1 MKLSVLGV
9 MCGALL
15 VLGQAVANEAVTTK
29 IPEIPVAE
37 LELRLRPLTRSEL
50 KIEADGWIGV
60 LQKKVQEVSTLEIA
74 SQFKK
79 AGLSEAKVVKDALK
93 HIEEAKQAL
102 AKEPEDKDASE
113 KLAKA
118 KQAFHEVLSEAKAQ
132 LEKSAGDQAVKQAAE
147 EVIKEAEETKKKEV
161 EETKKK
167 EVEETKRLEEAGET
181 GTVEKL
187 GEEVAKAQAEEPEQ
201 DKEVAAIKK
210 KIADFEAQEVEER
223 SYLLKKLT
231 ELRAQ
236 QTALTD
242 RTNAVINA
250 YEKKGGAVEEIEEYR
265 QYIAAVSGIK
275 VDVSDVDAVW
285 TTLTGW
291 LMSEEGGLRWAKN
304 ITLFIVTVLVFVVIS
319 NMVGKA
325 LQKVLASTRQASRL
339 LSDFMVI
346 TIRRLILAIGL
357 IVGLAAMEVNVGPLL
372 AVIGAAGFVI
382 AFALQNSLGN
392 FASGILILVF
402 RPFDVGD
409 VIEVSG
415 ILGKVQSMNLLSIQI
430 RTPDNKL
437 VIIANNQVWGNAI
450 TNVTGSET
458 RRVDLVFGIA
468 YEDDIEHAQRVMQE
482 VVGNHEQVLKR
493 PETVIRV
500 HELGDSSVN
509 FVCRPW
515 VKTKDYWDVYW
526 DLTEQIKQ
534 RFDKEGI
541 SIPFPQR
548 DVHMISAAPEATV

>member
-113 KLAKA
+113 KLARA

-181 GTVEKL
+181 GTVEKPE
-187 GEEVAKAQAEEPEQ
+187 EEVANAQAEEPEQ

-210 KIADFEAQEVEER
+210 KIADFEAKEAGER
-223 SYLLKKLT
+223 SHLLKKLT
-231 ELRAQ
+231 ELRTQ

-242 RTNAVINA
+242 RTTTVVNA

-291 LMSEEGGLRWAKN
+291 LMSEEGGLRWARN
-304 ITLFIVTVLVFVVIS
+304 IILFIVTVLVFVVIS
-319 NMVGKA
+319 NMVAKA

-339 LSDFMVI
+339 LSEFMVV
-346 TIRRLILAIGL
+346 TVRRLIVAIGL

>member
-1 MKLSVLGV
+1 MKRTVFSVVCGV
-9 MCGALL
+9 LI
-15 VLGQAVANEAVTTK
+15 VLGQALASEAVTTK
-29 IPEIPVAE
+29 NPEISVGE
-37 LELRLRPLTRSEL
+37 LELRLRPLTRAEL
-50 KIEADGWIGV
+50 KTEVDGWLGV
-60 LQKKVQEVSTLEIA
+60 LQTKVGEVSKIEIA

-79 AGLSEAKVVKDALK
+79 TGLSQAEELKDALK
-93 HIEEAKQAL
+93 DIQAAKQAL
-102 AKEPEDKDASE
+102 AAKPDDKDASE
-113 KLAKA
+113 KLAGA
-118 KQAFHEVLSEAKAQ
+118 KQVFQQLLDEAKAQ
-132 LEKSAGDQAVKQAAE
+132 LEKSSQDQAVEQAAE
-147 EVIKEAEETKKKEV
+147 EVIKEAEETEKAEQAKEA
-161 EETKKK
+161 EKTK
-167 EVEETKRLEEAGET
+167 EAGEA
-181 GTVEKL
+181 GKKIEKL
-187 GEEVAKAQAEEPEQ
+187 EEEVAKAQAEEPEQ

-231 ELRAQ
+231 KLRAQ
-236 QTALTD
+236 QVALTD

-357 IVGLAAMEVNVGPLL
+357 IVGLAAMEVNIGPLL

-409 VIEVSG
+409 TIQVSG
-415 ILGKVQSMNLLSIQI
+415 ILGTVQSMNLLSIQI

-437 VIIANNQVWGNAI
+437 VIIANNQVWGDAI
-450 TNVTGSET
+450 TNVTGSKT

-468 YEDDIEHAQRVMQE
+468 YEDDIEHAQRVMGD
-482 VVGNHEQVLKR
+482 VVSHHEKVLES

-515 VKTKDYWDVYW
+515 VKTEDYWEVYW

-548 DVHMISAAPEATV
+548 DVHMIPAAAEVTA

>member
-1 MKLSVLGV
+1 MKRTVFSVVCGV
-9 MCGALL
+9 LI
-15 VLGQAVANEAVTTK
+15 VLGQALASEAVTTK
-29 IPEIPVAE
+29 NPEISVGE
-37 LELRLRPLTRSEL
+37 LELRLRPLTRVEL
-50 KIEADGWIGV
+50 KTEADGWLGV
-60 LQKKVQEVSTLEIA
+60 LQEKVGEVSKIEIA

-79 AGLSEAKVVKDALK
+79 TGLSQAEELKDALK
-93 HIEEAKQAL
+93 DIEAAKQAL
-102 AKEPEDKDASE
+102 AAKPDDKDASE
-113 KLAKA
+113 KLAGA
-118 KQAFHEVLSEAKAQ
+118 NQAYQQVLDKAKAQ
-132 LEKSAGDQAVKQAAE
+132 LEKSSQDQAVEQAAE
-147 EVIKEAEETKKKEV
+147 EVIKEAEETEKAEQAKEA
-161 EETKKK
+161 EKTK
-167 EVEETKRLEEAGET
+167 EAGEA
-181 GTVEKL
+181 GKKIEKL
-187 GEEVAKAQAEEPEQ
+187 EEEVAKAQAEEPEQ

-210 KIADFEAQEVEER
+210 KIADFGAQEAEER

-231 ELRAQ
+231 KLRAEQ
-236 QTALTD
+236 VALTD

-325 LQKVLASTRQASRL
+325 LQKLLTSTRQASRL

-346 TIRRLILAIGL
+346 TVRRLILAIGL
-357 IVGLAAMEVNVGPLL
+357 IVGLAAMEVNIGPLL

-409 VIEVSG
+409 TIQVSG
-415 ILGKVQSMNLLSIQI
+415 ILGTVQSMNLLSIQI

-437 VIIANNQVWGNAI
+437 VIIANNQVWGDAI
-450 TNVTGSET
+450 TNVTGSKT

-468 YEDDIEHAQRVMQE
+468 YEDDIEHAQRVMGD
-482 VVGNHEQVLKR
+482 VVSHHEKVLES

-515 VKTKDYWDVYW
+515 VKTEDYWEVYW

-548 DVHMISAAPEATV
+548 DVHMIPAAAEVTA

>member
-1 MKLSVLGV
+1 MKRSVLMV
-9 MCGALL
+9 LSGALL
-15 VLGQAVANEAVTTK
+15 VLGQALASEAVTTN
-29 IPEIPVAE
+29 IPEIPVNE
-37 LELRLRPLTRSEL
+37 LELRLKPLTRSEL
-50 KIEADGWIGV
+50 KTEADGWIGV
-60 LQKKVQEVSTLEIA
+60 LQAKVGEVSNIEIA

-79 AGLSEAKVVKDALK
+79 AGLSEADEVKDALK
-93 HIEEAKQAL
+93 SIEQAKLAL
-102 AKEPEDKDASE
+102 AAKPDDKDASD
-113 KLAKA
+113 KLAEA
-118 KQAFHEVLSEAKAQ
+118 KQVFQQVLDEAKAQ
-132 LEKSAGDQAVKQAAE
+132 LEKSSHDQAVKQAAE
-147 EVIKEAEETKKKEV
+147 EVIKEAKEA
-161 EETKKK
+161 EK
-167 EVEETKRLEEAGET
+167 EEAGNTEAAADVGKT
-181 GTVEKL
+181 IEKL
-187 GEEVAKAQAEEPEQ
+187 EEEVVKTQPGKPEQ
-201 DKEVAAIKK
+201 DKEVAALKK
-210 KIADFEAQEVEER
+210 KIADFEAREAEER
-223 SYLLKKLT
+223 GFLLEKLT
-231 ELRAQ
+231 KLRAEQ
-236 QTALTD
+236 IALTD

-265 QYIAAVSGIK
+265 QYVAAVSGIK

-291 LMSEEGGLRWAKN
+291 IMSEEGGLRWVRN

-325 LQKVLASTRQASRL
+325 LHRVLSKTRQASRL
-339 LSDFMVI
+339 LSEFMVV
-346 TIRRLILAIGL
+346 TVRRLILAIGV

-409 VIEVSG
+409 MIEVSG
-415 ILGKVQSMNLLSIQI
+415 ILGTVQSMNLLSIQI

-437 VIIANNQVWGNAI
+437 VIIANNQVWGDAI
-450 TNVTGSET
+450 TNVTGSDT

-468 YEDDIEHAQRVMQE
+468 YEDDIEHAQRVMND
-482 VVGNHEQVLKR
+482 VVSHHEKVLKT

-515 VKTKDYWDVYW
+515 VKTADYWDVYW

-548 DVHMISAAPEATV
+548 DVHMITSTVEATA

>member
-1 MKLSVLGV
+1 MKRTVFSVVCGV
-9 MCGALL
+9 LI
-15 VLGQAVANEAVTTK
+15 VLGQALASEAVTTK
-29 IPEIPVAE
+29 NPEISVGE
-37 LELRLRPLTRSEL
+37 LELRLRPLTRAEL
-50 KIEADGWIGV
+50 KTEADGWLGV
-60 LQKKVQEVSTLEIA
+60 LQEKVGEVSKIEIA

-79 AGLSEAKVVKDALK
+79 TGLSQAEELKDALK
-93 HIEEAKQAL
+93 DIEAAKQAL
-102 AKEPEDKDASE
+102 AAKPDDKDASE
-113 KLAKA
+113 KLAGA
-118 KQAFHEVLSEAKAQ
+118 KQVYQEVLDEAKAQ
-132 LEKSAGDQAVKQAAE
+132 LEKSSQDQAVEQAAE
-147 EVIKEAEETKKKEV
+147 EVIKEAEETEKAEQAKEA
-161 EETKKK
+161 EKTK
-167 EVEETKRLEEAGET
+167 EAGEA
-181 GTVEKL
+181 GKKIEKL
-187 GEEVAKAQAEEPEQ
+187 EEEVAKAQAEEPEQ

-210 KIADFEAQEVEER
+210 KIADFGAQEAEER

-231 ELRAQ
+231 KLRAEQ
-236 QTALTD
+236 VALTD

-325 LQKVLASTRQASRL
+325 LQKLLTSTRQASRL

-346 TIRRLILAIGL
+346 TVRRLILAIGL
-357 IVGLAAMEVNVGPLL
+357 IVGLAAMEVNIGPLL

-409 VIEVSG
+409 TIQVSG
-415 ILGKVQSMNLLSIQI
+415 ILGTVQSMNLLSIQI

-437 VIIANNQVWGNAI
+437 VIIANNQVWGDAI
-450 TNVTGSET
+450 TNVTGSKT

-468 YEDDIEHAQRVMQE
+468 YEDDIEHAQRVMGD
-482 VVGNHEQVLKR
+482 VVSHHEKVLES

-515 VKTKDYWDVYW
+515 VKTEDYWEVYW

-548 DVHMISAAPEATV
+548 DVHMIPAAAEVTA

>member
-1 MKLSVLGV
+1 MKRQVFAV
-9 MCGALL
+9 IFAAFM
-15 VLGQAVANEAVTTK
+15 VFGQVVAGEAVTTGVA
-29 IPEIPVAE
+29 EIPVAE
-37 LELRLRPLTRSEL
+37 LELRLRPLTRAEL
-50 KIEADGWIGV
+50 KIESDGWLGV
-60 LQKKVQEVSTLEIA
+60 LQAKVQEVSTLEIA

-93 HIEEAKQAL
+93 DIEAAKKAL
-102 AKEPEDKDASE
+102 ATTPDDKEAIE
-113 KLAKA
+113 KLASA
-118 KQAFHEVLSEAKAQ
+118 KQAFHEVLEEAKTK
-132 LEKSAGDQAVKQAAE
+132 LKKSSEDRAVKQAAQ
-147 EVIKEAEETKKKEV
+147 EVIKEAEEAEKV
-161 EETKKK
+161 EKA
-167 EVEETKRLEEAGET
+167 EAAGDADT
-181 GTVEKL
+181 GTDTDNL
-187 GEEVAKAQAEEPEQ
+187 QEEVARAEAEEPEQ
-201 DKEVAAIKK
+201 DKEVAALKK
-210 KIADFEAQEVEER
+210 KIADFEAQEAEER
-223 SYLLKKLT
+223 SYLLEKLT

-242 RTNAVINA
+242 RINVVVNA
-250 YEKKGGAVEEIEEYR
+250 YEKKGGPAEEIEEYR

-291 LMSEEGGLRWAKN
+291 LMSDEGGLRWAKN

-325 LQKVLASTRQASRL
+325 LQKVLARTRQASRL
-339 LSDFMVI
+339 LSDFMVV
-346 TIRRLILAIGL
+346 TVRRLILAIGF

-409 VIEVSG
+409 MIEVSG
-415 ILGKVQSMNLLSIQI
+415 ILGTVQSMNLLSIQI

-437 VIIANNQVWGNAI
+437 VIIANNQVWGDAI
-450 TNVTGSET
+450 TNVTGSKT

-468 YEDDIEHAQRVMQE
+468 YEDDIEHAQRVME
-482 VVGNHEQVLKR
+482 DVVGNHELVLKR
-493 PETVIRV
+493 PETIIRV

-515 VKTKDYWDVYW
+515 VKTEDYWDVYW
-526 DLTEQIKQ
+526 DLTEQVKQ

-548 DVHMISAAPEATV
+548 DVHMITAGAEATA

>member
-1 MKLSVLGV
+1 MKRTVFSVVCGV
-9 MCGALL
+9 LI
-15 VLGQAVANEAVTTK
+15 VLGQALASEAVTTK
-29 IPEIPVAE
+29 NPEISVGE
-37 LELRLRPLTRSEL
+37 LELRLRPLTRAEL
-50 KIEADGWIGV
+50 KTEADGWLGV
-60 LQKKVQEVSTLEIA
+60 LQEKVGEVSRIEIA

-79 AGLSEAKVVKDALK
+79 TGLSQAEELKDALK
-93 HIEEAKQAL
+93 DIEAAKQAL
-102 AKEPEDKDASE
+102 AAKPDDKDASE
-113 KLAKA
+113 KLAGA
-118 KQAFHEVLSEAKAQ
+118 KQVYQEVLDEAKAQ
-132 LEKSAGDQAVKQAAE
+132 LEKSSQDQAVEQAAE
-147 EVIKEAEETKKKEV
+147 EVIKEAEETEKAEQAKEA
-161 EETKKK
+161 EKTK
-167 EVEETKRLEEAGET
+167 EAGEA
-181 GTVEKL
+181 GKKIEKL
-187 GEEVAKAQAEEPEQ
+187 EEEVAKAQAEEPEQ

-210 KIADFEAQEVEER
+210 KIADFGAQEAEER

-231 ELRAQ
+231 KLRAEQ
-236 QTALTD
+236 VALTD

-304 ITLFIVTVLVFVVIS
+304 ITLFIVTVLVFAVIS

-325 LQKVLASTRQASRL
+325 LQKLLTSTRQASRL

-346 TIRRLILAIGL
+346 TVRRLILAIGL
-357 IVGLAAMEVNVGPLL
+357 IVGLAAMEVNIGPLL

-409 VIEVSG
+409 TIQVSG
-415 ILGKVQSMNLLSIQI
+415 ILGTVQSMNLLSIQI

-437 VIIANNQVWGNAI
+437 VIIANNQVWGDAI
-450 TNVTGSET
+450 TNVTGSKT

-468 YEDDIEHAQRVMQE
+468 YEDDIEHAQRVMGD
-482 VVGNHEQVLKR
+482 VVSHHEKVLES

-515 VKTKDYWDVYW
+515 VKTEDYWEVYW

-548 DVHMISAAPEATV
+548 DVHMIPAAAEVTA

>member
-1 MKLSVLGV
+1 MRSVLKKKLSVLVVFG
-9 MCGALL
+9 CALL
-15 VLGQAVANEAVTTK
+15 GLGQVVASEAVTAK
-29 IPEIPVAE
+29 NPEIPVGE
-37 LELRLRPLTRSEL
+37 LELRLRPLTRAEL
-50 KIEADGWIGV
+50 KTEADGWIGV
-60 LQKKVQEVSTLEIA
+60 LQEKVGEVSNIEIA

-79 AGLSEAKVVKDALK
+79 TGLSEAKDLKDALK
-93 HIEEAKQAL
+93 DIEAAKQAL
-102 AKEPEDKDASE
+102 AAEPDDKDASE
-113 KLAKA
+113 KLAAA
-118 KQAFHEVLSEAKAQ
+118 KQALQQELDAARVQ
-132 LEKSAGDQAVKQAAE
+132 LEKSSGDHAVKQAAE
-147 EVIKEAEETKKKEV
+147 EVIKEAKQAEEA
-161 EETKKK
+161 
-167 EVEETKRLEEAGET
+167 EEAGNTEAAADAGKT
-181 GTVEKL
+181 IEKL
-187 GEEVAKAQAEEPEQ
+187 EEEVVKTQPGKPEQ
-201 DKEVAAIKK
+201 DKEVAALKK
-210 KIADFEAQEVEER
+210 KIADFEVQEAEER
-223 SYLLKKLT
+223 GYLLEKLT
-231 ELRAQ
+231 KLRAQ

-275 VDVSDVDAVW
+275 VDVSDMDAVW

-291 LMSEEGGLRWAKN
+291 IMSEEGGLRWARN
-304 ITLFIVTVLVFVVIS
+304 ITLFIVTILVFVVIS

-325 LQKVLASTRQASRL
+325 LHRVLSKTRQASRL
-339 LSDFMVI
+339 LSEFMVV
-346 TIRRLILAIGL
+346 TVRRLILAIGV

-382 AFALQNSLGN
+382 AFALQSSLGN

-409 VIEVSG
+409 MIEVSG
-415 ILGKVQSMNLLSIQI
+415 ILGTVQSMNLLSIQI

-437 VIIANNQVWGNAI
+437 VIIANNQVWGDAI
-450 TNVTGSET
+450 TNVTGSDT

-468 YEDDIEHAQRVMQE
+468 YEDDIEHAQRVMND
-482 VVGNHEQVLKR
+482 VVSHHEKVLKS

-515 VKTKDYWDVYW
+515 VKTEDYWGVYW

-548 DVHMISAAPEATV
+548 DVHMISATVEASA

>member
-1 MKLSVLGV
+1 MKRTVFYVVCGVLV
-9 MCGALL
+9 
-15 VLGQAVANEAVTTK
+15 VLGQALATETVTSK
-29 IPEIPVAE
+29 NPEIPVAE
-37 LELRLRPLTRSEL
+37 LELRLRPLTREEL
-50 KIEADGWIGV
+50 KIEADGWLGV
-60 LQKKVQEVSTLEIA
+60 LQAKVQEVSTIEIA

-79 AGLSEAKVVKDALK
+79 AGLSEADEVNDALK
-93 HIEEAKQAL
+93 SIEQAKLALAAKPGDKDARDKLAEAKQAF
-102 AKEPEDKDASE
+102 
-113 KLAKA
+113 
-118 KQAFHEVLSEAKAQ
+118 QQVLDEARAQ
-132 LEKSAGDQAVKQAAE
+132 LKKSANDQAVKQAAE
-147 EVIKEAEETKKKEV
+147 EVIKGAKEAEKAEETGDTEAAGAAGKKI
-161 EETKKK
+161 ET
-167 EVEETKRLEEAGET
+167 LEE
-181 GTVEKL
+181 
-187 GEEVAKAQAEEPEQ
+187 EVTKAQAGEPEQ
-201 DKEVAAIKK
+201 DKEIAALRK
-210 KIADFEAQEVEER
+210 KIADFEAQEAEER
-223 SYLLKKLT
+223 SYLLEKLT

-242 RTNAVINA
+242 RTNTVVNA
-250 YEKKGGAVEEIEEYR
+250 YEKKGGAAEEIEAYR

-291 LMSEEGGLRWAKN
+291 IMSEEGGLRWARN

-325 LQKVLASTRQASRL
+325 LHKVLASTRQASRL
-339 LSDFMVI
+339 LSEFMVV
-346 TIRRLILAIGL
+346 TVRRLILAIGF

-415 ILGKVQSMNLLSIQI
+415 ILGTVQSMNLLSIQI

-437 VIIANNQVWGNAI
+437 VIIANNQVWGDAI
-450 TNVTGSET
+450 TNVTGSDT

-468 YEDDIEHAQRVMQE
+468 YEDDIEHAQRVMKD
-482 VVGNHEQVLKR
+482 VVSHHERVLKN

-515 VKTKDYWDVYW
+515 VKTEDYWDVYW
-526 DLTEQIKQ
+526 DLTEQVKQ

-548 DVHMISAAPEATV
+548 DVHMISTAVEASA

>member
-1 MKLSVLGV
+1 MKRTVFSVVCGV
-9 MCGALL
+9 LI
-15 VLGQAVANEAVTTK
+15 VLGQALASEAVTTK
-29 IPEIPVAE
+29 NPEISVGE
-37 LELRLRPLTRSEL
+37 LELRLRPLTRAEL
-50 KIEADGWIGV
+50 KTEADGWLGV
-60 LQKKVQEVSTLEIA
+60 LQEKVGEVSKIEIA

-79 AGLSEAKVVKDALK
+79 TGLSQAEELKDALK
-93 HIEEAKQAL
+93 DIETAKQAL
-102 AKEPEDKDASE
+102 AAKPDDKDASE
-113 KLAKA
+113 KLAGA
-118 KQAFHEVLSEAKAQ
+118 NQAYQQVLDKAKAQ
-132 LEKSAGDQAVKQAAE
+132 LEKSSQDQAVEQAAE
-147 EVIKEAEETKKKEV
+147 EVIKEAEETEKAEQAKEA
-161 EETKKK
+161 EKTK
-167 EVEETKRLEEAGET
+167 EAGEA
-181 GTVEKL
+181 GKKIEKL
-187 GEEVAKAQAEEPEQ
+187 EEEVAKAQAEEPEQ

-210 KIADFEAQEVEER
+210 KIADFGAQEAEER

-231 ELRAQ
+231 KLRAEQ
-236 QTALTD
+236 VALTD

-325 LQKVLASTRQASRL
+325 LQKLLASTRQASRL

-346 TIRRLILAIGL
+346 SIRRLILAIGF
-357 IVGLAAMEVNVGPLL
+357 IVGLAAMEVNIGPLL

-409 VIEVSG
+409 MIQVSG
-415 ILGKVQSMNLLSIQI
+415 ILGTVQSMNLLSIQI

-437 VIIANNQVWGNAI
+437 VIIANNQVWGDAI
-450 TNVTGSET
+450 TNVTGSKT

-468 YEDDIEHAQRVMQE
+468 YEDDIEHAQRVMGD
-482 VVGNHEQVLKR
+482 VVSHHEKVLES

-515 VKTKDYWDVYW
+515 VKTEDYWEVYW

-548 DVHMISAAPEATV
+548 DVHMIPAAAEVTA

>member
-1 MKLSVLGV
+1 MKRTVFSVVCGV
-9 MCGALL
+9 LI
-15 VLGQAVANEAVTTK
+15 VLGQALASEAVTTK
-29 IPEIPVAE
+29 NPGISVGE
-37 LELRLRPLTRSEL
+37 LELRLRPLTRAEL
-50 KIEADGWIGV
+50 KTEADGWLGV
-60 LQKKVQEVSTLEIA
+60 LQEKVGEVSKIEIA

-79 AGLSEAKVVKDALK
+79 TGLSQAEELKDALK
-93 HIEEAKQAL
+93 DIEAAKQAL
-102 AKEPEDKDASE
+102 AAKPDDKDASE
-113 KLAKA
+113 KLAGA
-118 KQAFHEVLSEAKAQ
+118 KQVFQQALDKAKAQ
-132 LEKSAGDQAVKQAAE
+132 LEKSSQDQAVEQAAE
-147 EVIKEAEETKKKEV
+147 EVIKEAEETEKAEQAKEA
-161 EETKKK
+161 EKTK
-167 EVEETKRLEEAGET
+167 EAGEA
-181 GTVEKL
+181 GKKIEKL
-187 GEEVAKAQAEEPEQ
+187 EEEVAKAQAEEPEQ

-210 KIADFEAQEVEER
+210 KIADFGAQEAEER

-231 ELRAQ
+231 KLRAEQ
-236 QTALTD
+236 VALTD

-325 LQKVLASTRQASRL
+325 LQKLLTSTRQASRL

-346 TIRRLILAIGL
+346 TVRRLILAIGL
-357 IVGLAAMEVNVGPLL
+357 IVGLAAMEVNIGPLL

-409 VIEVSG
+409 TIQVSG
-415 ILGKVQSMNLLSIQI
+415 ILGTVQSMNLLSIQI

-437 VIIANNQVWGNAI
+437 VIIANNQVWGDAI
-450 TNVTGSET
+450 TNVTGSKT

-468 YEDDIEHAQRVMQE
+468 YEDDIEHAQRVMGD
-482 VVGNHEQVLKR
+482 VVSHHEKVLES

-515 VKTKDYWDVYW
+515 VKTEDYWEVYW

-548 DVHMISAAPEATV
+548 DVHMIPAAAEVTA

>member
-1 MKLSVLGV
+1 MKRTVFSVVCGV
-9 MCGALL
+9 LI
-15 VLGQAVANEAVTTK
+15 VLGQALASEAVTTK
-29 IPEIPVAE
+29 NPEISVGE
-37 LELRLRPLTRSEL
+37 LELRLRPLTRAEL
-50 KIEADGWIGV
+50 KTEADGWLGV
-60 LQKKVQEVSTLEIA
+60 LQEKVGEVSKIEIA

-79 AGLSEAKVVKDALK
+79 TGLSQAEELKDALK
-93 HIEEAKQAL
+93 DIEAAKQAL
-102 AKEPEDKDASE
+102 AAKPDDKDASE
-113 KLAKA
+113 KLAGA
-118 KQAFHEVLSEAKAQ
+118 KQVFQQALDAARAQ
-132 LEKSAGDQAVKQAAE
+132 LEKSSGDKVVKQAAE
-147 EVIKEAEETKKKEV
+147 EVIKEAEEAEKAEEAKEEAKEAENTK
-161 EETKKK
+161 
-167 EVEETKRLEEAGET
+167 EAGEA
-181 GTVEKL
+181 GKKIEKL
-187 GEEVAKAQAEEPEQ
+187 EEEVVKAQAEEPEQ
-201 DKEVAAIKK
+201 DKEVAALKK
-210 KIADFEAQEVEER
+210 KIADFEAREADER

-236 QTALTD
+236 QTALID
-242 RTNAVINA
+242 RANMVVNA
-250 YEKKGGAVEEIEEYR
+250 YEKKGGAAEEIEEYR

-275 VDVSDVDAVW
+275 VDVSDMDAVW

-291 LMSEEGGLRWAKN
+291 IMSEEGGLRWARN
-304 ITLFIVTVLVFVVIS
+304 ITLFIVTVLVFVVMS

-325 LQKVLASTRQASRL
+325 LHRVLASTRQASRL
-339 LSDFMVI
+339 LSEFMVV
-346 TIRRLILAIGL
+346 TVRRLILAIGL

-392 FASGILILVF
+392 FASGILILAF

-415 ILGKVQSMNLLSIQI
+415 ILGTVQSMNLLSIQI

-437 VIIANNQVWGNAI
+437 VIIANNQVWGDAI
-450 TNVTGSET
+450 TNVTGSDT

-468 YEDDIEHAQRVMQE
+468 YEDDIEHAQRVLND
-482 VVGNHEQVLKR
+482 VVSRHEKVLKT

-515 VKTKDYWDVYW
+515 VKTADYWDVYW

-548 DVHMISAAPEATV
+548 DVHMIASTVEATA

>member
-1 MKLSVLGV
+1 MKRSVLMV
-9 MCGALL
+9 LSGALL
-15 VLGQAVANEAVTTK
+15 VLGQALASEAVTTN
-29 IPEIPVAE
+29 IPEIPVNE
-37 LELRLRPLTRSEL
+37 LELRLKPLTRSEL
-50 KIEADGWIGV
+50 KTEADGWIGV
-60 LQKKVQEVSTLEIA
+60 LQAKVGEVSNIEIA

-79 AGLSEAKVVKDALK
+79 AGLSEADEVKDALK
-93 HIEEAKQAL
+93 SIEQAKLAL
-102 AKEPEDKDASE
+102 AAKPDDKDASD
-113 KLAKA
+113 KLAEA
-118 KQAFHEVLSEAKAQ
+118 KQVFQQVLDEAKAQ
-132 LEKSAGDQAVKQAAE
+132 LEKSSHDQAVKQAAE
-147 EVIKEAEETKKKEV
+147 EVIKEAKEA
-161 EETKKK
+161 EK
-167 EVEETKRLEEAGET
+167 EEEAGNTEAAADVGKT
-181 GTVEKL
+181 IEKL
-187 GEEVAKAQAEEPEQ
+187 EEEVVKTQPGKPEQ
-201 DKEVAAIKK
+201 DKEVAALKK
-210 KIADFEAQEVEER
+210 KIADFEAREAEER
-223 SYLLKKLT
+223 GYLLEKLT
-231 ELRAQ
+231 KLRAEQ
-236 QTALTD
+236 IALTD

-265 QYIAAVSGIK
+265 QYVEAVSGIK

-291 LMSEEGGLRWAKN
+291 IMSEEGGLRWVRN

-325 LQKVLASTRQASRL
+325 LHRVLARTRQASRL
-339 LSDFMVI
+339 LSEFMVV
-346 TIRRLILAIGL
+346 TVRRLILAIGV

-409 VIEVSG
+409 MIEVSG
-415 ILGKVQSMNLLSIQI
+415 ILGTVQSMNLLSIQI

-437 VIIANNQVWGNAI
+437 VIIANNQVWGDAI
-450 TNVTGSET
+450 TNVTGSDT

-468 YEDDIEHAQRVMQE
+468 YEDDIEHAQRVMND
-482 VVGNHEQVLKR
+482 VVSHHEKVLKT

-515 VKTKDYWDVYW
+515 VKTADYWDVYW

-548 DVHMISAAPEATV
+548 DVHMITSTVEATA

>member
-1 MKLSVLGV
+1 MKRTVFSVVCGV
-9 MCGALL
+9 LI
-15 VLGQAVANEAVTTK
+15 VLGQALASEAVTTK
-29 IPEIPVAE
+29 NPEISVGE
-37 LELRLRPLTRSEL
+37 LELRLRPLTRAEL
-50 KIEADGWIGV
+50 KTEADGWLGV
-60 LQKKVQEVSTLEIA
+60 LQEKVGEVSKIEIA

-79 AGLSEAKVVKDALK
+79 TGLSQAEELKDALK
-93 HIEEAKQAL
+93 DIEAAKQAL
-102 AKEPEDKDASE
+102 AAKPDDKDASE
-113 KLAKA
+113 KLAGA
-118 KQAFHEVLSEAKAQ
+118 KQVFQQALDEAKAQ
-132 LEKSAGDQAVKQAAE
+132 LEKSSQDQAVEQAAE
-147 EVIKEAEETKKKEV
+147 EVIKEAEETGKAEQAKEA
-161 EETKKK
+161 EKTK
-167 EVEETKRLEEAGET
+167 EAGEA
-181 GTVEKL
+181 GKKIEKL
-187 GEEVAKAQAEEPEQ
+187 EEEVAKAQAEEPEQ

-210 KIADFEAQEVEER
+210 KIADFGAQEAEER

-231 ELRAQ
+231 KLRAEQ
-236 QTALTD
+236 VALTD

-325 LQKVLASTRQASRL
+325 LQKLLTSTRQASRL

-346 TIRRLILAIGL
+346 TVRRLILAIGL
-357 IVGLAAMEVNVGPLL
+357 IVGLAAMEVNIGPLL

-409 VIEVSG
+409 TIQVSG
-415 ILGKVQSMNLLSIQI
+415 ILGTVQSMNLLSIQI

-437 VIIANNQVWGNAI
+437 VIIANNQVWGDAI
-450 TNVTGSET
+450 TNVTGSKT

-468 YEDDIEHAQRVMQE
+468 YEDDIEHAQRVMGD
-482 VVGNHEQVLKR
+482 VVSHHEKVLES

-515 VKTKDYWDVYW
+515 VKTEDYWEVYW

-548 DVHMISAAPEATV
+548 DVHMIPAAAEVTA